1 MPQSLEVMVARWPL
15 LYPEIAGADEADDD
29 RNSETVTV
37 RREVIAPLLEAADI
51 HSAFEVMSEEYR
63 KWRSSLPTE
72 EEDLETVLAHEDEND
87 DALTATFG
95 VYSEELGEAIIK
107 AVMEGIRLR
116 RIVRRSILPQREGWP
131 EESWE
136 RIGHLMTNSELC
148 LAGILEYL
156 ATEEGSRA
164 NVETLARW
172 GFENALEAYWDYW
185 DAGYY
190 GRDYVKLEDIPE

>member
-1 MPQSLEVMVARWPL
+1 MTGTLPDVEAVLTNEDR
-15 LYPEIAGADEADDD
+15 LY
-29 RNSETVTV
+29 
-37 RREVIAPLLEAADI
+37 
-51 HSAFEVMSEEYR
+51 
-63 KWRSSLPTE
+63 
-72 EEDLETVLAHEDEND
+72 

-95 VYSEELGEAIIK
+95 VHSEELGESITK

-116 RIVRRSILPQREGWP
+116 RVVRRSIVPQRETWP

-172 GFENALEAYWDYW
+172 AFENALEAYWD
-185 DAGYY
+185 AGYY
-190 GRDYVKLEDIPE
+190 GRDNVKLEDIPE